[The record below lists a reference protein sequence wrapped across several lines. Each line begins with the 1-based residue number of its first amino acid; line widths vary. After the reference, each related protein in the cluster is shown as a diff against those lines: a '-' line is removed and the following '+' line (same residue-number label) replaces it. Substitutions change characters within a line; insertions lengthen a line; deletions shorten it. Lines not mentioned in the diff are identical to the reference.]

1 MRFTANKRAGRGKV
15 VLASAALAISLLTVS
30 GCGYITPQQTTA
42 RYAASDGIQA
52 DLGPLQLRNMLIVS
66 AGENEPGRV
75 LGAVYNSSSK
85 DITLT
90 ISGAE
95 GSETQ
100 IPVKAQSSTMLTD
113 MTDPAILSTTGAP
126 AGSVLNARIFE
137 NGTNLANDLTLPV
150 LDSTL
155 AEYRK
160 YIPEGAESASPTES
174 AGSSSSPT
182 PSATSTPTT
191 GG

>member
-160 YIPEGAESASPTES
+160 YIPEGAESANPTES

>member
-75 LGAVYNSSSK
+75 LGAVYNSSSQ
-85 DITLT
+85 DVTLT